1 MRKKMLKVTF
11 VIVAA
16 CIAVTSCA
24 ILPPEWSM
32 TTEQRSVARKL
43 EFRINAVETAKRLA
57 ISLNDN
63 SRISDEQLRFMLDK
77 LSKSGNELE
86 EAKRELYHP
95 TYKRNPD
102 PSKLDLTGLEVLVAE
117 DAITKFDKVIGSI
130 CAEFKSI
137 SFCERFFEAV
147 KKDEKERASNR
158 PNILPSHSA
167 PANQLNSCT
176 IGCNAVSNGVC
187 KSYALICP

>member
-1 MRKKMLKVTF
+1 MLKVTF

-16 CIAVTSCA
+16 CIAITSCA
-24 ILPPEWSM
+24 FLPPEWSM
-32 TTEQRSVARKL
+32 TTEQRSVARRL
-43 EFRINAVETAKRLA
+43 DLRINGVETAKRLA
-57 ISLNDN
+57 ISLTDN
-63 SRISDEQLRFMLDK
+63 GRISDEQLRFMLDK

-102 PSKLDLTGLEVLVAE
+102 PSKLDLTGLEVLIAE
-117 DAITKFDKVIGSI
+117 DAIAKCDKSI
-130 CAEFKSI
+130 VSLCNEFNSI

-158 PNILPSHSA
+158 PNILISPST
-167 PANQLNSCT
+167 PKNQLNSCT